1 MYAEAGPLS
10 QVLDSIPAMP
20 DGYDLGALIEELEK
34 LKVSRVEIRDHVAM
48 LVPAEAQV
56 TRPAHRLSRSTLSA
70 SLPNELADR
79 VRAAAM
85 AAGVSVSAIITSAV
99 AEFLDTSIGN
109 V

>member
-70 SLPNELADR
+70 SELADR